1 MVDLSRLS
9 RRGAGSLGCLFSLAL
24 FVAALYYGAN
34 IGKVYL
40 RYYQVL
46 DGMRTQA
53 RMATHLQDDDIY
65 RRLNGQVD
73 SLFPGSAAKPHFR
86 VTRSNE
92 HRRIV
97 IESEYTD
104 HVDLPLFKHTFV
116 LRPRAEQAL

>member
-1 MVDLSRLS
+1 MVNLPRLSRL
-9 RRGAGSLGCLFSLAL
+9 GAGKFGCLLSLAL
-24 FVAALYYGAN
+24 FGAALYYGVN
-34 IGKVYL
+34 IGQVYL

-53 RMATHLQDDDIY
+53 RMAPHLQDEDIY
-65 RRLNGQVD
+65 RRLNGQAD
-73 SLFPGSAAKPHFR
+73 SLFHGSVAKPHFK
-86 VTRSNE
+86 VTRNKE

-116 LRPRAEQAL
+116 LRPRAEEAL